1 MTGLSFECLFMRLTD
16 DEGKDSGNSLSNAA
30 TMMVSNESSII
41 GQQDVVLKGDYS
53 NSITR

>member
-1 MTGLSFECLFMRLTD
+1 MRLTD

-41 GQQDVVLKGDYS
+41 GQQDVALKGVYS
-53 NSITR
+53 NSINRKKHL